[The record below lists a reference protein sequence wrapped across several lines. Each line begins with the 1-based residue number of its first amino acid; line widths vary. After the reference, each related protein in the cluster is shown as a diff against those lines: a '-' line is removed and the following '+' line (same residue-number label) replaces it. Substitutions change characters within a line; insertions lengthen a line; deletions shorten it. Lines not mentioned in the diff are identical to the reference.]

1 MSKSQERKRK
11 SHGAAFLTHDS
22 KLMTLTKKQS
32 GFTIIELM
40 VATAVFAVLLLV
52 ITFGILQ
59 ISRVYYKGITE
70 SNTQNAARSIMD
82 LMTQSIQFSG
92 GDVMTTTSSPETPQA
107 FCIGNEQF
115 SYVSGMQLVESS
127 ESRGDNQTYHSIVQ
141 NTVAGCADP
150 DPPAGLITS
159 PDVPGRELLAP
170 NMRLANLNIDLIEP
184 GLYRVEVRVVYGD
197 DDLLTNPTG
206 QDATCISE
214 TSGTQFCAVSELS
227 TIVRKRVQ

>member
-1 MSKSQERKRK
+1 MQIS
-11 SHGAAFLTHDS
+11 FLRPAQKDNS
-22 KLMTLTKKQS
+22 S
-32 GFTIIELM
+32 GFTIIELL
-40 VATAVFAVLLLV
+40 VATAVFSVLLLV

-92 GDVMTTTSSPETPQA
+92 GDVMTTTSTPETPQA
-107 FCIGNEQF
+107 FCVGNEQF
-115 SYVSGMQLVESS
+115 SYVAGMQLIESS

-141 NTVAGCADP
+141 TTTAGCADP
-150 DPPAGLITS
+150 DPPAGLINS

-184 GLYRVEVRVVYGD
+184 GLYRVEVRVIYGD

-206 QDATCISE
+206 PDATCISE
-214 TSGTQFCAVSELS
+214 TAGTQFCAVSELS

>member
-1 MSKSQERKRK
+1 M
-11 SHGAAFLTHDS
+11 
-22 KLMTLTKKQS
+22 KKISLQSVNKNGSS
-32 GFTIIELM
+32 GFTIIELL
-40 VATAVFAVLLLV
+40 VATAVFSVLLLV

-82 LMTQSIQFSG
+82 ILTQSIQFSG
-92 GDVMTTTSSPETPQA
+92 GNVMTTASTPETPQA

-115 SYVSGMQLVESS
+115 SYVAGMQLVESS
-127 ESRGDNQTYHSIVQ
+127 ETRGDNQTYHSIVQ
-141 NTVAGCADP
+141 STVAGCADP
-150 DPPAGLITS
+150 DPPGGLITA

-170 NMRLANLNIDLIEP
+170 NMRLASLNIELVQP

-197 DDLLTNPTG
+197 DDLLTNPIDP
-206 QDATCISE
+206 DATCISE